1 MLGCRFAQIWLSEPG
16 LGFSTCNSLVYSVFQ
31 SLHFTGNILLKLAK
45 LALGFFTCN
54 SWVYSSFQ
62 PLHFTLNYLL
72 KPAKKGPPRV
82 AQACH
87 RNPCWL
93 QRTLVPSNV
102 SLFAEGRFMGSFT
115 RETRF
120 SHFGL
125 QPTASL
131 YHHCRCLTGFSH
143 YGLQPTANYVTNLG
157 ASLVLATLASGPLL
171 AASSWELL
179 ACSSCPPWAP
189 SVSW

>member
-1 MLGCRFAQIWLSEPG
+1 MAPPVSP
-16 LGFSTCNSLVYSVFQ
+16 
-31 SLHFTGNILLKLAK
+31 
-45 LALGFFTCN
+45 
-54 SWVYSSFQ
+54 
-62 PLHFTLNYLL
+62 
-72 KPAKKGPPRV
+72 KPV
-82 AQACH
+82 TVTH
-87 RNPCWL
+87 CWL

-171 AASSWELL
+171 AASSSELL
-179 ACSSCPPWAP
+179 ACSPCPLRLM
-189 SVSW
+189 VIYHLEE

>member
-1 MLGCRFAQIWLSEPG
+1 MLGCRFAQIWLSKPG
-16 LGFSTCNSLVYSVFQ
+16 LGFSTCNSLVYS
-31 SLHFTGNILLKLAK
+31 SFTTPPFYGKLLAK
-45 LALGFFTCN
+45 TCQR
-54 SWVYSSFQ
+54 SP
-62 PLHFTLNYLL
+62 PLVSP
-72 KPAKKGPPRV
+72 KPV
-82 AQACH
+82 TVTH
-87 RNPCWL
+87 CWL

-102 SLFAEGRFMGSFT
+102 SLSAEGRFMGSFT

-171 AASSWELL
+171 AASSSELL
-179 ACSSCPPWAP
+179 ACSPCPLRLM
-189 SVSW
+189 VIYHLEE

>member
-1 MLGCRFAQIWLSEPG
+1 MLGCRFSQICQSKPG
-16 LGFSTCNSLVYSVFQ
+16 LGFSTRNSLIYS
-31 SLHFTGNILLKLAK
+31 G
-45 LALGFFTCN
+45 
-54 SWVYSSFQ
+54 FQ
-62 PLHFTLNYLL
+62 PLRPFCPSTVWVITCQKSPPVSP
-72 KPAKKGPPRV
+72 KPV
-82 AQACH
+82 TVTH
-87 RNPCWL
+87 CWL

-102 SLFAEGRFMGSFT
+102 SLFAERRFMGFFT

-171 AASSWELL
+171 AASSSELL
-179 ACSSCPPWAP
+179 ACSPCPLRLM
-189 SVSW
+189 VIYHLEE

>member
-1 MLGCRFAQIWLSEPG
+1 MLGCRFAQIWLSKPG
-16 LGFSTCNSLVYSVFQ
+16 LGFSTCNSLVYS
-31 SLHFTGNILLKLAK
+31 SFTTPPFYGKLLAK
-45 LALGFFTCN
+45 TCQR
-54 SWVYSSFQ
+54 SP
-62 PLHFTLNYLL
+62 PLVSP
-72 KPAKKGPPRV
+72 KPV
-82 AQACH
+82 TVTH
-87 RNPCWL
+87 CWL

-102 SLFAEGRFMGSFT
+102 SLAVAGRFMGSFT
-115 RETRF
+115 QKTRF

-131 YHHCRCLTGFSH
+131 YHHVRCLTGFSH
-143 YGLQPTANYVTNLG
+143 YGLQPTASYITNFG

>member
-1 MLGCRFAQIWLSEPG
+1 MPLASPCLNRQQAQLACSAAGSLRFGYLSQAWAFLLAIAWFTQVLQP
-16 LGFSTCNSLVYSVFQ
+16 
-31 SLHFTGNILLKLAK
+31 LHFTGNYLLKLAK
-45 LALGFFTCN
+45 EAP
-54 SWVYSSFQ
+54 
-62 PLHFTLNYLL
+62 PLVSP
-72 KPAKKGPPRV
+72 KPV
-82 AQACH
+82 TVTH
-87 RNPCWL
+87 CWL

-102 SLFAEGRFMGSFT
+102 SLAVAGRFMGSFT
-115 RETRF
+115 QKTRF

-131 YHHCRCLTGFSH
+131 YHHVRCLTGFSP
-143 YGLQPTANYVTNLG
+143 YGLQPTASYITNFG